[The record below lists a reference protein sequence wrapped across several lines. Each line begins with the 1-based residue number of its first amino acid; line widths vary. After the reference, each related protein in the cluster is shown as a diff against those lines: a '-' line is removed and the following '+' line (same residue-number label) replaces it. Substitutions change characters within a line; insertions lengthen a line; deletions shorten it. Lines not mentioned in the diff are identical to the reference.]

1 MLRILLFFILVPFNN
16 HAQIDKVSDEV
27 HPIFP
32 ICKLIPND
40 KQNQCFDESMFEH
53 VEKNF
58 SIKNSLGA

>member
-1 MLRILLFFILVPFNN
+1 MYRIFLLIILLHFNN

-27 HPIFP
+27 YPIFP
-32 ICKLIPND
+32 ICNLIPND

-58 SIKNSLGA
+58 KYPKTAC